1 MLLNIIPELI
11 FYGVLIIGGLYILAT
26 VFDYFSVKRRISKR
40 GHNYI
45 SLSDFTSIFDAFPF
59 NKEKRYYHYFKILD
73 PLTILLFDSLGYDL
87 AKFKIGISTDD
98 VIDELSKKYTS
109 TAELDGEDKDKEL
122 TEKEMIEF
130 LNSDGFDFQ
139 TPWSRFPDMVFP
151 AILDCPTYNEN
162 QPLKLEDINKLK
174 VQFKNEET
182 IKKIISYKAFTKHV
196 SANILAI
203 KELIKSS
210 GDDEKRKN
218 YLQLKLQMS
227 KIYLDTAIIHGNQI
241 KRHVMQ
247 QYNR

>member
-26 VFDYFSVKRRISKR
+26 VFDYLSVKRRISNR

-45 SLSDFTSIFDAFPF
+45 SLDDFISIFDAFPF
-59 NKEKRYYHYFKILD
+59 TKEERYYKYFKILD
-73 PLTILLFDSLGYDL
+73 PLTILLLDSLGYDL
-87 AKFKIGISTDD
+87 AKFKIGITHDD
-98 VIDELSKKYTS
+98 IIDKLQNKYTD
-109 TAELDGEDKDKEL
+109 TYEEDKDKKL

-130 LNSDGFDFQ
+130 LNSDELDFLN
-139 TPWSRFPDMVFP
+139 PWTRYPLMVFP
-151 AILDCPTYNEN
+151 AILDCPTYNEK

-227 KIYLDTAIIHGNQI
+227 EIYLDTVIIHGNQI

-247 QYNR
+247 EYNR

>member
-1 MLLNIIPELI
+1 MFLNIIPELI
-11 FYGVLIIGGLYILAT
+11 FYAVLIIGGLYIFAV

-45 SLSDFTSIFDAFPF
+45 SLSDFKSIFDAFPF

-87 AKFKIGISTDD
+87 AKFKIGISTED
-98 VIDELSKKYTS
+98 VLNELSKKYTNDHKL
-109 TAELDGEDKDKEL
+109 EGKEL
-122 TEKEMIEF
+122 TKEEMTEF

-139 TPWSRFPDMVFP
+139 TPWFRFPDMVFP
-151 AILDCPTYNEN
+151 AILDYPTHNEK
-162 QPLKLEDINKLK
+162 QPLNLEDINKLK
-174 VQFKNEET
+174 AQFKNEEI

-203 KELIKSS
+203 NELIKSS
-210 GDDEKRKN
+210 GDDENRKN
-218 YLQLKLQMS
+218 YLQLKLQMCN
-227 KIYLDTAIIHGNQI
+227 IYLDTIITYGNQT

-247 QYNR
+247 QYR

>member
-26 VFDYFSVKRRISKR
+26 VFDYLSVKRRISNR

-45 SLSDFTSIFDAFPF
+45 SLDDFISIFDAFPF
-59 NKEKRYYHYFKILD
+59 NKEKRYYKYFKILD
-73 PLTILLFDSLGYDL
+73 PLTILLLDSLGYDL
-87 AKFKIGISTDD
+87 AKFKIGITYDD
-98 VIDELSKKYTS
+98 IIDKLQKKYTD
-109 TAELDGEDKDKEL
+109 TYEEDKDKEL
-122 TEKEMIEF
+122 TEKEMVEF
-130 LNSDGFDFQ
+130 LNSDKLDFLN
-139 TPWSRFPDMVFP
+139 PWTRYPLMVFP
-151 AILDCPTYNEN
+151 AILDCPTYNEK

-182 IKKIISYKAFTKHV
+182 IKKIISYNAFTKHV

-218 YLQLKLQMS
+218 YLQLKLQMCS
-227 KIYLDTAIIHGNQI
+227 IYLDTIEIHANQI
-241 KRHVMQ
+241 KRNVMQ
-247 QYNR
+247 QYHR